1 MRNGFYAEHRKR
13 TCEVEDAYGTYAAN
27 LITTPDQMNHL
38 GMRAVQEALKGL
50 RLKQRETV
58 YGLVEQRAATFVHHT
73 QRVCLRRPVPRPSE
87 PPATG

>member
-1 MRNGFYAEHRKR
+1 MRNGSYAEHCKR
-13 TCEVEDAYGTYAAN
+13 TCEVEDVYGTYAAN

-38 GMRAVQEALKGL
+38 GMLAVQESLKGL
-50 RLKQRETV
+50 RLNQRETV